1 MSTEISPMKPRVIL
15 ADDETSIRQTLA
27 FFLRSE
33 NVDVIAEA
41 RDGPEALEMCQRLR
55 PALLLTDLRLPVLDA
70 MSVLARLRAE
80 KLPTR
85 VMIYTG
91 SEDERQLGAAV
102 AAQPAALVHK
112 SDDLTD
118 LRTGLR
124 CALAGRMFFSPRPA
138 KLLGK
143 ARRPGVTDSLT
154 SAEIELWKLLAGGSS
169 NKAAADLLKK
179 AEKTVVNQC
188 DHLMQKL
195 GVHELSGLVRLAV
208 KEGLI
213 EC

>member
-1 MSTEISPMKPRVIL
+1 MDLHGGDENMSTEISPMKPRVIL

-91 SEDERQLGAAV
+91 SEDERQLVVQQHAGAELQCNDADVYPVGGSAGRICITMLGAEAPGIAASTTPSDGAV
-102 AAQPAALVHK
+102 ALCAWLV
-112 SDDLTD
+112 
-118 LRTGLR
+118 G
-124 CALAGRMFFSPRPA
+124 
-138 KLLGK
+138 
-143 ARRPGVTDSLT
+143 
-154 SAEIELWKLLAGGSS
+154 GGSR
-169 NKAAADLLKK
+169 
-179 AEKTVVNQC
+179 
-188 DHLMQKL
+188 
-195 GVHELSGLVRLAV
+195 VRTR
-208 KEGLI
+208 I
-213 EC
+213 